1 MRIKTPHRRL
11 SSMLSTRLWMFVLV
25 LVLICLLYTNRVYAQ
40 TSTGTD
46 TQSPPTSTLDTGT
59 PAPTEEAN
67 KPNTIS
73 FFGLQSQRFAQ
84 DVQRQITDFIL
95 PVTVGEYVLNTLH
108 YQAITP
114 RVKAH
119 ILFITAGFG
128 NSAQM
133 QMYQELSTVFVDAG
147 YDTMIATL
155 PVGEQLPTSLADASG
170 YWAEALNGIINAVD
184 NSSPYSVVYASGPIA
199 ATLLALYDEQRLP
212 LPNALVIQDVFFA
225 QHDENQKLPGLIERF
240 PNALLDFSQTRANR
254 WSNAT
259 VKTRQQTIQ
268 AQAVRQKTQRQLYGM
283 PLTGKQRHLI
293 YKEMTGWFKRIGWM

>member
-1 MRIKTPHRRL
+1 MW
-11 SSMLSTRLWMFVLV
+11 LWAFVLV
-25 LVLICLLYTNRVYAQ
+25 LVLVCRLCADKVNAQ

-46 TQSPPTSTLDTGT
+46 TQAPPTAT
-59 PAPTEEAN
+59 PELESAATPPKEEVN
-67 KPNTIS
+67 KPTTIS

-84 DVQRQITDFIL
+84 DVQRQITDFNL

-114 RVKAH
+114 KTKAH

-133 QMYQELSTVFVDAG
+133 QMYQEISTVFVAAG

-155 PVGEQLPTSLADASG
+155 PIGEQLPKSLTDASE
-170 YWAEALNGIINAVD
+170 YWAEALNSVINAIE
-184 NSSPYSVVYASGPIA
+184 NTSPYSVVYATGPIA
-199 ATLLALYDEQRLP
+199 ATLLALYDAQRLP

-240 PNALLDFSQTRANR
+240 PYALLDLSQTRANR
-254 WSNAT
+254 WANAT
-259 VKTRQQTIQ
+259 LQARQQTMQ
-268 AQAVRQKTQRQLYGM
+268 AQGVRHKTQRQLLGM
-283 PLTGKQRHLI
+283 HINGKQRYLI

>member
-1 MRIKTPHRRL
+1 
-11 SSMLSTRLWMFVLV
+11 MLSTQLWTFVLV
-25 LVLICLLYTNRVYAQ
+25 LVLVCLLCIDRVHAQ

-46 TQSPPTSTLDTGT
+46 TQAPPTSTSNNEAAKPKG
-59 PAPTEEAN
+59 EAN
-67 KPNTIS
+67 KPATTN

-114 RVKAH
+114 KTKAH

-133 QMYQELSTVFVDAG
+133 QMHQELSTVFVAAG

-155 PVGEQLPTSLADASG
+155 PVGEQLPTSLTDASE
-170 YWAEALNGIINAVD
+170 YWAEALNGVINAIE
-184 NSSPYSVVYASGPIA
+184 NTSPYSVVYATGPIA

-212 LPNALVIQDVFFA
+212 LPNALVIHDVFFA

-240 PNALLDFSQTRANR
+240 PNALLDLSQTRTNR
-254 WSNAT
+254 WANAT
-259 VKTRQQTIQ
+259 LQARQQTMQ
-268 AQAVRQKTQRQLYGM
+268 AQGVRHKTQRQLLGM
-283 PLTGKQRHLI
+283 PINGKQRFLI
-293 YKEMTGWFKRIGWM
+293 YKEMTGWFKRIG

>member
-1 MRIKTPHRRL
+1 M
-11 SSMLSTRLWMFVLV
+11 MSTRLWMLV
-25 LVLICLLYTNRVYAQ
+25 LVCVLCTDLAYAQ
-40 TSTGTD
+40 TTTGTD
-46 TQSPPTSTLDTGT
+46 TQIPPISTSDNATT
-59 PAPTEEAN
+59 PAKEEATQAT
-67 KPNTIS
+67 TIS
-73 FFGLQSQRFAQ
+73 FFGLQSQRFSQ

-95 PVTVGEYVLNTLH
+95 PVSVGEHLLNTLQ

-128 NSAQM
+128 NSTQM
-133 QMYQELSTVFVDAG
+133 QMYLELSSVFVDAG

-155 PVGEQLPTSLADASG
+155 PVGEALPTTLADASE
-170 YWAEALNGIINAVD
+170 YWAEALNGIINAID
-184 NSSPYSVVYASGPIA
+184 NASPYSVVYASGPIA
-199 ATLLALYDEQRLP
+199 ATLLALYDKQRLP

-225 QHDENQKLPGLIERF
+225 QNDENQKLPGLIERF

-259 VKTRQQTIQ
+259 LKTRQQTIR
-268 AQAVRQKTQRQLYGM
+268 AQGVRQKTQRQLYGM
-283 PLTGKQRHLI
+283 PVTGKQRYLI